1 MTPRQKIEVIVVVV
15 VVVLRDV
22 MVCVSILNVMPE
34 ETGDDRIVQHK
45 ICKDL
50 VPQSKMR
57 WDGVR

>member
-1 MTPRQKIEVIVVVV
+1 MVVV